1 MYVRR
6 NLQRGYTRKD
16 LNISFLRE
24 KRMNFKSKVDEV
36 KTQTKEFI
44 DRQTVI
50 IWCTIFFHIL
60 VRFICLFISVIP
72 ENKQMNR
79 TIRPFIDVS
88 PTAAKESLVRTF
100 RLISTLKSCLILI
113 FRKTRDYFQS
123 TFGRAVFQVIEVKG
137 WILRFLSWFFLR
149 DCS

>member
-50 IWCTIFFHIL
+50 IL

-137 WILRFLSWFFLR
+137 
-149 DCS
+149 